1 MLTRSAMSGQL
12 ANERRQVGIIALRRI
27 LAAMGSLRVQ
37 GCLKLWLERC
47 ADDNKLLAIE
57 MRGAIDAQS
66 RAKARDAATKTLG
79 HIMERMVHREMSF
92 QIHVWLLNAVR
103 ETCRWQGAIRSLK
116 NSLRQV
122 T

>member
-1 MLTRSAMSGQL
+1 MQ
-12 ANERRQVGIIALRRI
+12 
-27 LAAMGSLRVQ
+27 
-37 GCLKLWLERC
+37 LWLERC

-92 QIHVWLLNAVR
+92 QIHVWLLNVR
-103 ETCRWQGAIRSLK
+103 ISVCHTDC
-116 NSLRQV
+116 
-122 T
+122 